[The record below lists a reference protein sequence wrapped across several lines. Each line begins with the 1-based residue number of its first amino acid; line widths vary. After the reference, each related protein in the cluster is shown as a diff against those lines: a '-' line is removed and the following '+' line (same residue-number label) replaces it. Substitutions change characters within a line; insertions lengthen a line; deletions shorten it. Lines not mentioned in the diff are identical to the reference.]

1 MRQLLAI
8 PLLLLTL
15 CCCTTERHRTAMRQG
30 LDSLNQRNRTDQPF
44 TVQEADSFVRFFDR
58 HGTAN
63 DRLLAHYLLGRAYY
77 EAGEAPMALEC
88 YHDAIE
94 CADTTDADCDFAQLS
109 RVYSQMAEVFY
120 YQDLYRQLLEH
131 LRQAAK
137 YAWKG
142 KDTLAAL
149 MCYEQ
154 EFLAYD
160 RMGLEDSAIFVIE
173 DVVAQYEKCEY
184 YTEAAISSGLIIG
197 TLINKG
203 YHHKAR
209 HYMELYEQKSG
220 LFDSQHNIVDGR
232 EIYYKIKGLYYLNV
246 GITDSAEYYF
256 RKELRDGHDFS
267 NQKSAAMG
275 LTQLYQ
281 RLHRPDSVAKYALY
295 AYAMNDSLNKYKATS
310 IVENVQ
316 SLYNY
321 SRHKEIARR
330 EHEKVSA
337 EKKKRQTTIILSLL
351 ISSLGLFVIIKL
363 LTERK
368 KRHILYI
375 HTLEKLERTQSELLQ
390 LREHADE
397 YEELIAEKERQLSLQ
412 QSELQKQRIQQLQD
426 HTAIDQHLKKSDI
439 YQTLQKKQYGQKL
452 TSNELHEC
460 RRLIIENLPVF
471 NSLLLSKQYKLN
483 EKDFNVCIL
492 FRLGFKS
499 KEVSCMLDVTQ
510 GRISQICSKILKQ
523 VFERETGR
531 AADLIN
537 LLCELY

>member
-30 LDSLNQRNRTDQPF
+30 LDSLNHRNRTDQPF

-94 CADTTDADCDFAQLS
+94 CADTTDTDCDFAQLS
-109 RVYSQMAEVFY
+109 RVYAQMAEVFY

-149 MCYEQ
+149 MCYEP
-154 EFLAYD
+154 EFFAYKNLGM
-160 RMGLEDSAIFVIE
+160 RDSALFIIE
-173 DVVAQYEKCEY
+173 DVFSKYNQYGY
-184 YTEAAISSGLIIG
+184 LTNAAISVGLAIRILIEKGDYQKAKKFMDIYESGSG
-197 TLINKG
+197 RFDTKG
-203 YHHKAR
+203 
-209 HYMELYEQKSG
+209 
-220 LFDSQHNIVDGR
+220 NIEPKR
-232 EIYYKIKGLYYLNV
+232 EIYYKVKGLYYLYNN
-246 GITDSAEYYF
+246 ILDSAEYFF
-256 RKELRDGHDFS
+256 RKELRYGKDFN
-267 NQKSAAMG
+267 NQNAGAKG
-275 LTQLYQ
+275 LAKLYQ
-281 RLHRPDSVAKYALY
+281 KLRCPDSVAKYALY
-295 AYAMNDSLNKYKATS
+295 AYAMSDSLYKQKATS
-310 IVENVQ
+310 IVENTQ

-321 SRHKEIARR
+321 SRYKEIARR

-368 KRHILYI
+368 KRHVQYI

-397 YEELIAEKERQLSLQ
+397 YEELIAEKKRQLSLQ

-426 HTAIDQHLKKSDI
+426 HTAIDQHLKESDI

-452 TSNELHEC
+452 TSDELHEC